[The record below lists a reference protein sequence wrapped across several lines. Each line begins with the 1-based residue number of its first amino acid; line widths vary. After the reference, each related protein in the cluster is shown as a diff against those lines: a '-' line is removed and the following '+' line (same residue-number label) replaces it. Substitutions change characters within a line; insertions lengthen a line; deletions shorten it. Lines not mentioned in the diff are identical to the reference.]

1 MSRAAIACRVIARQS
16 KQLCLHGPTVY
27 GHFCR
32 LRVGAASYAAF
43 DMMNTRSAFSP
54 PSLPQTVTS
63 RFFSSSSPQDP
74 NASSQPIDHSYDRES
89 IHGPHG
95 SYAEEY
101 AFSLAEPEKFWAK
114 AAERLEWFKKPTKI
128 LQQSPD
134 NSHLYKWF
142 SDGVI
147 NTCYNCLDVHVQ
159 NGRAKQDALIYDS
172 PLTGVKQR
180 FTYQEL
186 LDQVAT
192 CAGAMVDMG
201 VTKGDRVV
209 IYMPMIPEAIIAML
223 ACARIGAVHSVVF
236 GGFASKELATRITDC
251 QPKIIFSASAGV
263 ESGGRIVPYKPLLD
277 KALELATHDVKKC
290 VIIQRDDVETCS
302 LGEMDVDYKDAMQT
316 AKPVDAVPLPSNHPH
331 YVLYTSG
338 TTGLPK
344 GVVRD
349 TGGMATA
356 LVYSMN
362 AFYDTNPGEVF
373 WAASDIGWVV
383 GHGYIVYAPLLQG
396 CTTILYEGKPVG
408 TPDAGA
414 FWRVIE
420 EYNVK
425 ALFTAPTAFRAIKQV
440 DPKGELVSKYDLSS
454 MKTLFLA
461 GEHCD
466 PSTLHW
472 CENSLKHYG
481 IPAIDHWWQTELG
494 WPGVGNAVGLG
505 RMPIRYGACAAPV
518 PGYDLRVVDEAGHAL
533 PENTLGDMVIKLPLP
548 PGTLTTLYN
557 NDERHI
563 TEYLSTYPGYYD
575 TGDSAIVDEYGY
587 VHILGRTDDV
597 IKTAAHRLS
606 TGTMEEI
613 LMEHSDVAD
622 CAVIGVKDDLKG
634 EVPIGFVVTI
644 AGSTKDTQ
652 VLRDELIQ
660 LVRDNLGPVASFKK
674 VAVVKALP
682 KTRSGKILRGTM
694 AKIANGEEY
703 QISPTVDDPNIF
715 EYLEPE
721 IQKLVKE

>member
-1 MSRAAIACRVIARQS
+1 MSGISVRACRAIARQV
-16 KQLCLHGPTVY
+16 KQTCTTHQLQR
-27 GHFCR
+27 R
-32 LRVGAASYAAF
+32 LTLGSASYVSLDTNKNFPYIQSPLNTFRFLSTVAPSDPTQEEALSSHNTLDDTF
-43 DMMNTRSAFSP
+43 DR
-54 PSLPQTVTS
+54 
-63 RFFSSSSPQDP
+63 
-74 NASSQPIDHSYDRES
+74 HSIR
-89 IHGPHG
+89 GPHG
-95 SYAEEY
+95 SYVEEY
-101 AFSLAEPEKFWAK
+101 EFSLSDPEAFWSK
-114 AAERLEWFKKPTKI
+114 AADRLVWYKKPTKI
-128 LQQSPD
+128 LEQSND
-134 NSHLYKWF
+134 NPHLYTWF

-159 NGRAKQDALIYDS
+159 DGRGDQDALIYDS
-172 PLTGVKQR
+172 PLTGVQKKY
-180 FTYQEL
+180 TYQEL
-186 LDQVAT
+186 LDNVSKF
-192 CAGAMVDMG
+192 AGAMAEMG

-251 QPKIIFSASAGV
+251 QPKLVVSASAGV

-277 KALELATHDVKKC
+277 KALELATHDVQKC
-290 VIIQRDDVETCS
+290 IIVQRDNVETCFMGA
-302 LGEMDVDYKDAMQT
+302 LDVDYEQVMSTAML
-316 AKPVDAVPLPSNHPH
+316 VDAVPLPSNHPH
-331 YVLYTSG
+331 YILYTSG

-356 LVYSMN
+356 LKYSMN

-383 GHGYIVYAPLLQG
+383 GHGYIVYGPLLQG
-396 CTTILYEGKPVG
+396 CTTVLYEGKPVG

-420 EYNVK
+420 EHKVK
-425 ALFTAPTAFRAIKQV
+425 AMFTAPTAFRAIKQV
-440 DPKGELVSKYDLSS
+440 DPNGELVSNYDLSS

-472 CENSLKHYG
+472 CENTLKEYD

-494 WPGVGNAVGLG
+494 WPGVGNPVGLG

-518 PGYDLRVVDEAGHAL
+518 PGYDLRIVDEEGNTL

-557 NDERHI
+557 NDERHV
-563 TEYLSTYPGYYD
+563 TEYLSAYPGFYD
-575 TGDSAIVDEYGY
+575 TGDSAIIDEYGY
-587 VHILGRTDDV
+587 VHILGRTDD
-597 IKTAAHRLS
+597 IINTAGHRLS

-613 LMEHSDVAD
+613 LMEHPDVAD

-634 EVPIGFVVTI
+634 EVPVGFVVTI
-644 AGSTKDTQ
+644 AGSRKKDTDD
-652 VLRDELIQ
+652 LRSELIQ

-674 VAVVKALP
+674 VGVVKALP
-682 KTRSGKILRGTM
+682 KTRSGKILRATM
-694 AKIANGEEY
+694 ANIANGKEY
-703 QISPTVDDPNIF
+703 KITPTIEDPTIF
-715 EYLEPE
+715 DYLEPE
-721 IQKLVKE
+721 IQRLVRE

>member
-1 MSRAAIACRVIARQS
+1 MMTATAGRVIWQS
-16 KQLCLHGPTVY
+16 NIQCISRHLRRLNTGTV
-27 GHFCR
+27 
-32 LRVGAASYAAF
+32 SYAKF
-43 DMMNTRSAFSP
+43 DPLSRPACFRPALP
-54 PSLPQTVTS
+54 PTANTS
-63 RFFSSSSPQDP
+63 RFLSSALQDPPQSSSQH
-74 NASSQPIDHSYDRES
+74 QLDHTYDRES
-89 IHGPHG
+89 IRGPHG

-114 AAERLEWFKKPTKI
+114 AADRLIWYKKPTNI
-128 LQQSPD
+128 LEQSPD
-134 NSHLYKWF
+134 NPHLYKWF

-159 NGRAKQDALIYDS
+159 NGRANQNALIYDS
-172 PLTGVKQR
+172 PFTGAKQK

-186 LDQVAT
+186 LDQVAK

-209 IYMPMIPEAIIAML
+209 IYMPMIPEAIVAML

-236 GGFASKELATRITDC
+236 GGFAAKELATRITDC
-251 QPKIIFSASAGV
+251 QPKLVFSASAGV
-263 ESGGRIVPYKPLLD
+263 ELGGRIVPYKPLLD

-290 VIIQRDDVETCS
+290 VIVQRDNVERCS
-302 LGEMDVDYKDAMQT
+302 LGKLDVDYCEAMST
-316 AKPVDAVPLPSNHPH
+316 ATPVDAVPLPSNHPH
-331 YVLYTSG
+331 YILYTSG

-356 LVYSMN
+356 LKYSMS
-362 AFYDTNPGEVF
+362 AFYDTNPGEVL

-383 GHGYIVYAPLLQG
+383 GQSYIVYAPLLQG
-396 CTTILYEGKPVG
+396 STTILYEGKPVG

-420 EYNVK
+420 EHKVK
-425 ALFTAPTAFRAIKQV
+425 ALFTAPTAFRAIKQA
-440 DPKGELVSKYDLSS
+440 DPKGELVSTYDLSS
-454 MKTLFLA
+454 MRTLFLA

-472 CENSLKHYG
+472 CENVLAKYN

-518 PGYDLRVVDEAGHAL
+518 PGYDLRVVDEAGHTL

-557 NDERHI
+557 NDERYI
-563 TEYLSTYPGYYD
+563 TEYLSAYPGYYD
-575 TGDSAIVDEYGY
+575 TGDCAIIDEFGY

-597 IKTAAHRLS
+597 INTAGHRLS

-634 EVPIGFVVTI
+634 EVPVGFVVTI
-644 AGSTKDTQ
+644 AGSTTDEQ

-694 AKIANGEEY
+694 AKIANGEHY
-703 QISPTVDDPNIF
+703 KITPTIEDPNVF
-715 EYLEPE
+715 QALEPE
-721 IQKLVKE
+721 IQKLVRE